1 MGKEMNINFEDEFEG
16 VEILELNESKALSE
30 TAASSGIS
38 SCNNCSYCLSTSCCS
53 DGTII

>member
-1 MGKEMNINFEDEFEG
+1 MENEKFELDMDFEG

-38 SCNNCSYCLSTSCCS
+38 SCNSCSCCLSTSCCS
-53 DGTII
+53 VGSIF